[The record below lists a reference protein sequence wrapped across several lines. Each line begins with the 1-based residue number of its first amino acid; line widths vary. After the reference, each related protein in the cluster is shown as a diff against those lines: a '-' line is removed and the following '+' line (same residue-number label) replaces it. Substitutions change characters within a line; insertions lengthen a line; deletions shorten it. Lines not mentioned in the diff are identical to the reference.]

1 MHKSPPF
8 SRSVCRDTI
17 ATPSATTPEAS
28 ASATPPA
35 DPILSIIAEND
46 RRNAAIRARFNPIT
60 GEGSIGERVRVEIAD
75 FSLPVQYLPKQMLNV
90 PLVRQIIEAGSIQ
103 AWYKSIANTPFSEEE
118 KHKVTEQLVRIRCR
132 YDFPFW
138 AALFAFIK
146 AKGGGEDIRFRLN
159 RPQRR
164 LIARLEAM
172 RLAGRPIRLVLLKAR
187 QWGGSTAIQI
197 YMAWLQLIHR
207 VGLNSLIVGH
217 VKDASNEV
225 KDMFD
230 RLINAYPISMLYRL
244 GETYN
249 ENEPKRVGVGN
260 SGNIH
265 RIPQRNCKIKIGTA
279 EKPDSARGGDYNL
292 VHCTEVGLWK
302 KTDGKTPEQ
311 IIRSACSGILLKPYT
326 MIVYESTAN
335 GTGNFY
341 HKEYLAAKLHRSQ
354 FEAMFVAWYEIEQ
367 YTLPITHSTLPPS
380 VTALNKATASKASAS
395 GPSPALIAFATWL
408 YNNRHSE
415 NVASDREQP
424 GSYLWYLWQQGATLE
439 AINWYIQERSK
450 YTSHADM
457 ASEYPSNDIEAFTFS
472 GRHVFANEDVEQFRA
487 DCKPP
492 KWIGDIYGRADEGEE
507 ALQGL
512 RFRREQNGRLYMWQ
526 DVETDEEVE
535 VTDRYLVIVDVCKG
549 HTEKADFADILVID
563 RLYMIDAEPPTVVA
577 EWHGHID
584 MDKLAWKAAQI
595 AAYYN
600 NALLVIESN
609 TLETNNT
616 KGEAEYI
623 LTLIHDAY
631 GDQLYARK
639 QSAEDIRE
647 GLPRKYGYHT
657 NALTKKVIIH
667 NLKAIIREHL
677 YVERE
682 EECLDEYLTYIET
695 EKGAFEAMEGYHDDR
710 LMTRAIGL
718 QICFHEMELPTI
730 IHRPKSNSPSSR
742 RHRKAVSAAT
752 I

>member
-1 MHKSPPF
+1 M
-8 SRSVCRDTI
+8 
-17 ATPSATTPEAS
+17 
-28 ASATPPA
+28 
-35 DPILSIIAEND
+35 PINPINNILAEND
-46 RRNAAIRARFNPIT
+46 RRNAAIHAKFNPIT
-60 GEGSIGERVRVEIAD
+60 GEGSIGNRVKLEIPD
-75 FSLPVQYLPKQMLNV
+75 FALPVQYIPESMMRV
-90 PLVRQIIEAGSIQ
+90 PLCRNIVAAGSID
-103 AWYKSIANTPFSEEE
+103 AFLKKICPSDPYDPSEKE
-118 KHKVTEQLVRIRCR
+118 KVTKQFIRLR
-132 YDFPFW
+132 NRHDFAFW
-138 AALFAFIK
+138 AALLVFIK
-146 AKGGGEDIRFRLN
+146 QKGGGEDIHFRLN

-164 LIARLEAM
+164 LIARLERM
-172 RLAGRPIRLVLLKAR
+172 RLKGKPIRLILLKAR
-187 QWGGSTAIQI
+187 QWGGSTAIQL
-197 YMAWLQLIHR
+197 YMAWLQLMHKK
-207 VGLNSLIVGH
+207 GLNSLIVGH

-230 RLINAYPISMLYRL
+230 RMIKAYPIDMLYKL
-244 GETYN
+244 GEAYN
-249 ENEPKRVGVGN
+249 DNEPKLVGVGN

-311 IIRSACSGILLKPYT
+311 IVRSACSGILLKPYT

-335 GTGNFY
+335 GTGNFF
-341 HKEYLAAKLHRSQ
+341 HKEYLAAKLGKSQ

-367 YTLPITHSTLPPS
+367 YAAPITAESVPGGLP
-380 VTALNKATASKASAS
+380 VGL
-395 GPSPALIAFATWL
+395 SPVEAFATWL
-408 YNNRHSE
+408 YNNRHNE
-415 NVASDREQP
+415 VANSDREQP
-424 GSYLWYLWQQGATLE
+424 GTYLWNLWQQGATLE

-450 YTSHADM
+450 YSSHADM

-472 GRHVFANEDVEQFRA
+472 GRRVFANEDVEQFRHA
-487 DCKPP
+487 CKPP
-492 KWIGDIYGRADEGEE
+492 KWKGEIYGRADEGEE
-507 ALQGL
+507 ALQNL
-512 RFRREQNGRLYMWQ
+512 RFRKEENGRFWMWQ
-526 DVETDEEVE
+526 DVEKDEEEE
-535 VTDRYLVIVDVCKG
+535 VIDRYLVIVDVCKG
-549 HTEKADFADILVID
+549 QTEKADFADILVID
-563 RLYMIDAEPPTVVA
+563 RLPMMDALPPSVIA

-584 MDKLAWKAAQI
+584 MDRLAWKAAQV

-647 GLPRKYGYHT
+647 GLPRKYGFHT
-657 NALTKKVIIH
+657 NPLTKKVIIH
-667 NLKAIIREHL
+667 NLKTIVREHL

-682 EECLDEYLTYIET
+682 EECLNEYLTYVET

-718 QICFHEMELPTI
+718 QICYHEMDIPSI
-730 IHRPKSNSPSSR
+730 IKKEKSPNATHKKPL
-742 RHRKAVSAAT
+742 SAAT
-752 I
+752 IQ

>member
-1 MHKSPPF
+1 MAKVVSNTFRAAKCGLAPE
-8 SRSVCRDTI
+8 V
-17 ATPSATTPEAS
+17 SA
-28 ASATPPA
+28 
-35 DPILSIIAEND
+35 ILAENE
-46 RRNAAIRARFNPIT
+46 RRNAAIRAKFNPIT
-60 GEGSIGERVRVEIAD
+60 GEGSIGEREKIEISD
-75 FSLPVQYLPKQMLNV
+75 FPIPVQYIPKPMLRV
-90 PLVRQIIEAGSIQ
+90 PLVKQIVAAGSVEAFFEELTDGEQEYTDEERQKIIEQ
-103 AWYKSIANTPFSEEE
+103 F
-118 KHKVTEQLVRIRCR
+118 VRIRCR
-132 YDFPFW
+132 FDFAFW
-138 AALFAFIK
+138 AALYVFIK
-146 AKGGGEDIRFRLN
+146 QKGGGDDIHFRLN
-159 RPQRR
+159 RPQRK
-164 LIARLEAM
+164 LIARFEAM
-172 RLAGRPIRLVLLKAR
+172 RLKGKPIRLILLKAR
-187 QWGGSTAIQI
+187 QWGGSTATQI
-197 YMAWLQLIHR
+197 YMAWLQLIHK

-230 RLINAYPISMLYRL
+230 RMIKEYPISMLYKL
-244 GETYN
+244 GESYN
-249 ENEPKRVGVGN
+249 ENEPKLVGVGN

-311 IIRSACSGILLKPYT
+311 IVRSACSGILLKPYT

-335 GTGNFY
+335 GTGNFF
-341 HKEYLAAKLHRSQ
+341 HKEYLAAKLRRSQ

-367 YTLPITHSTLPPS
+367 YALPITKDS
-380 VTALNKATASKASAS
+380 VP
-395 GPSPALIAFATWL
+395 GGCPVGMSPVAAFALWL
-408 YNNRHSE
+408 YNNRNNE
-415 NVASDREQP
+415 AAASDREQP
-424 GSYLWYLWQQGATLE
+424 GTYLWSLWKQGATLE

-472 GRHVFANEDVEQFRA
+472 GRRVFANEDVEQFRA
-487 DCKPP
+487 ACRPP
-492 KWIGDIYGRADEGEE
+492 KYIGEIYGRADEGED
-507 ALQGL
+507 ALKNL
-512 RFRREQNGRLYMWQ
+512 RFKKEQNGRLFMWQ
-526 DVETDEEVE
+526 DVEKDEEE
-535 VTDRYLVIVDVCKG
+535 EILDRYLVVVDVCKG
-549 HTEKADFADILVID
+549 QTEKADFADILVID
-563 RLYMIDAEPPTVVA
+563 RLYMMDGEPPTVVA

-584 MDKLAWKAAQI
+584 MDKLAWKACQI

-623 LTLIHDAY
+623 LTLIHDVY

-657 NALTKKVIIH
+657 NTLTKKVVIH
-667 NLKAIIREHL
+667 NLKAIVREHL

-682 EECLDEYLTYIET
+682 EACLDEYLTYIET
-695 EKGAFEAMEGYHDDR
+695 EKGGFEAMEGYHDDR
-710 LMTRAIGL
+710 LMTRAIGM
-718 QICFHEMELPTI
+718 QICYHEMDIPSI
-730 IHRPKSNSPSSR
+730 IKKPRSTSLKRNY
-742 RHRKAVSAAT
+742 SAAT
-752 I
+752 ATI